1 MPNALSYLK
10 QKTVLWEALAVLMG
24 LSYSLS
30 LINKLWFS
38 WSLAILS
45 SLIFTGLCMQKRI
58 FAEAGLHL
66 FYLCTAV
73 YGWVYFNENQNITIE
88 LSILQHI
95 AFIVIL
101 TALSLTLG
109 FGLKKLTAQV
119 RPYLDSFTTVF
130 SMGATLL
137 MINLIPANWI
147 YFIVINA
154 FAIWLYASR
163 KLYLTAGLMLVYVG
177 IAVAGYLEWTN
188 A

>member
-1 MPNALSYLK
+1 
-10 QKTVLWEALAVLMG
+10 MG
-24 LSYSLS
+24 LSYSMS
-30 LINKLWFS
+30 LVNKLWFS
-38 WSLAILS
+38 WSFAIVS
-45 SLIFTGLCMQKRI
+45 SLVFTGLCIQKRI

-66 FYLCTAV
+66 FYLGTAI
-73 YGWVYFNENQNITIE
+73 YGWVFFNENQNSTMEITTIE
-88 LSILQHI
+88 HIIFICILS
-95 AFIVIL
+95 V
-101 TALSLTLG
+101 LSMALG
-109 FGLKKLTAQV
+109 FSLKKLTSQV
-119 RPYLDSFTTVF
+119 RPYLDSFTTIF

-177 IAVAGYLEWTN
+177 IAIAGYLEWTN